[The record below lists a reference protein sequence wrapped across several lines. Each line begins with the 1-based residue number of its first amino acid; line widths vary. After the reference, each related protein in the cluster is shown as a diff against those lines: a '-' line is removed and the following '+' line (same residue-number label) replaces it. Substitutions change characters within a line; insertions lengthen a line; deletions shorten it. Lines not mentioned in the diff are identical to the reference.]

1 MTGKDQYDVIVVGGG
16 AAGMLAAGV
25 AASRGRNVLLIEKN
39 KELGMKLSITGG
51 GRCNIANA
59 EEDERALLSHF
70 GIAADFLH
78 SPFSQFGLKETIAFF
93 DSIGVPTVTEARKR
107 MFPVSQN
114 AEDVTQALFAYCEK
128 QGVTIKTGLPV
139 ARVHQAK
146 GAIESVLMGGKEYR
160 AESYVFATGGVSHPE
175 TGSTG
180 DGFRWLRDLGHTVTE
195 PTPTIVPLKV
205 KESWV
210 KSLAGVTIPGMKM
223 TVNVNGKKRFV
234 LKGDVLLTHFGVS
247 GPLILNAAGKIADFM
262 QEGEVTAVIDT
273 CPQTDLG
280 ILDRHIAS
288 VFEEHK
294 NKELRNVFRQ
304 IAPAGTGDT
313 LLALL
318 PGIDAGKRVH
328 CVTKE
333 ERRTL
338 AELLKAL
345 PFTITGLMGLSRAV
359 VADGGVALEEVDMRT
374 MRSRVSRN
382 LFVIGDLLNIKRPT
396 GGYSLQLCWTTGF
409 VAGTHA

>member
-1 MTGKDQYDVIVVGGG
+1 MSSDTYDVIVVGGG

-25 AASRGRNVLLIEKN
+25 AASRGRRTLLIEKN
-39 KELGMKLSITGG
+39 KELGKKLSITGG

-59 EEDERALLSHF
+59 EEDKRALLSHF
-70 GIAADFLH
+70 GTAADFLH

-107 MFPVSQN
+107 MFPVSQS
-114 AEDVTQALFAYCEK
+114 AEDVTRALHAYAK
-128 QGVTIKTGLPV
+128 AQGVVIKTGLPV

-146 GAIESVLMGGKEYR
+146 GSIESVLMGGKEYK

-205 KESWV
+205 KEAWV
-210 KSLAGVTIPGMKM
+210 KSLAGTTIPDMKL
-223 TVNVNGKKRFV
+223 TVYVNKEKRLA
-234 LKGDVLLTHFGVS
+234 LKGNMLLTHFGVS
-247 GPLILNAAGKIADFM
+247 GPLILNAAGRVADYM
-262 QEGEVTAVIDT
+262 QEGEVTALIDAF
-273 CPQTDLG
+273 PAMDLG

-288 VFEEHK
+288 MFEENK
-294 NKELRNVFRQ
+294 NKELKNVFRQ
-304 IAPAGTGDT
+304 IAPAGTGDA

-318 PGIDAGKRVH
+318 PHIDDAKRVH
-328 CVTKE
+328 SVTKE
-333 ERRTL
+333 ERRAL

-345 PFTITGLMGLSRAV
+345 PLTITGLMGLSRAV
-359 VADGGVALEEVDMRT
+359 VADGGVALTEVDMKT
-374 MRSRVSRN
+374 MRSRVCGN

-409 VAGTHA
+409 VAGSNA